1 MFQDYRKI
9 VFLYSPG
16 EDWGLWEGVAEYA
29 STHSQWLLYNPLYLQ
44 FDANDTDVYN
54 WLKKFKPDGIIV
66 PNSRDNLDDI
76 LSLDT
81 NVIVH
86 RNFRKK
92 TNKQPVIL
100 GDGGGIGKMAAI
112 HLMRMGFKYFGCY
125 IYESNIPMQER
136 AESFTQNVEQAGC
149 QVSSFLKPRPESL
162 VSWNNELDSLAGW
175 LRSLPKPV
183 GIMAGDDIL
192 STNILMAAR
201 IAELLIPQQVAV
213 VGVNNTKT
221 ICETQIPKLSSVALG
236 YHKAGFEA
244 AKLLEDLIVGKI
256 KSQGQNILIEP
267 THVVSR
273 HSTNFL
279 AIQDEEVAK
288 AVSFIHKSSDILI
301 QVDDVVE
308 QTNLSRTI
316 LQEKFKKAVGCTI
329 SQEIKR
335 VCANQ
340 IADMLINTSMSVSEI
355 ALLIGFSDPDHISRY
370 FKQSKGVTP
379 SEYRRKYGSGYR
391 NLF

>member
-1 MFQDYRKI
+1 MYQDCKRI

-29 STHSQWLLYNPLYLQ
+29 STHNKWLLYNPLYLQ
-44 FDANDTDVYN
+44 FDANDADVYN

-66 PNSRDNLDDI
+66 PNSRENLDDI
-76 LSLDT
+76 LTLNAS
-81 NVIVH
+81 VVVH
-86 RNFRKK
+86 RNFKKK
-92 TNKQPVIL
+92 TKDCPVIL
-100 GDGGGIGKMAAI
+100 GDGEGIGKMAAI
-112 HLMRMGFKYFGCY
+112 HLIRMGFKHFGCY
-125 IYESNIPMQER
+125 IYENHTPMIER
-136 AESFTQNVEQAGC
+136 AESFTKSVEQAGSE
-149 QVSSFLKPRPESL
+149 VSSFLKPRPESL
-162 VSWNNELDSLAGW
+162 VSWNTELEQLAKW
-175 LRSLPKPV
+175 LLSLPKPV

-244 AKLLEDLIVGKI
+244 AKLLDDLITGDTKA
-256 KSQGQNILIEP
+256 KNQTILIEP
-267 THVVSR
+267 THVVAR
-273 HSTNFL
+273 QSTNFL
-279 AIQDEEVAK
+279 AIEDDEVAT
-288 AVSFIHKSSDILI
+288 AVSFIHKSAKKLI

-308 QTNLSRTI
+308 QTSLSRTV
-316 LQEKFKKAVGCTI
+316 LQERFKKVVGCTI
-329 SQEIKR
+329 SQEIRR

-340 IADMLINTSMSVSEI
+340 IAGMLLNTSMSVSEI

-370 FKQSKGVTP
+370 FRQIKGVTP
-379 SEYRRKYGSGYR
+379 SEYRKKYGSGYR